1 MNHGLFVPAFDTLA
15 DPALLAHLAAQAEAA
30 GWDGMFLWD
39 HLLYADPVVEIL
51 DPWICLAA
59 MAVATERIR
68 LGPMVTPLSRRR
80 PAVVARQAVTLDLLA
95 QGRLILGFGLGDDG
109 RTREMSR
116 LGEEADPMV
125 RAGQLDEGLE
135 VLEALLSGVTVDHHG
150 PHYVADGVSFRP
162 PAPRSGKIP
171 IWIGARWPNRAPLRR
186 AARHDGVFAIQ
197 VGTPEALVRLRQ
209 VVTDAGARRDG
220 FDVVVQGAPEDD
232 PAPWEE
238 AGATWWLTQLGPY
251 HLELSEVG
259 AVIQAGPRR
268 G

>member
-1 MNHGLFVPAFDTLA
+1 MNHGLFVPAFDALA
-15 DPALLAHLAAQAEAA
+15 APALLAHLAAQAEAA
-30 GWDGMFLWD
+30 GWYGMFLWD
-39 HLLYADPVVEIL
+39 HLLHPDPVVEIL

-59 MAVATERIR
+59 MAVATER
-68 LGPMVTPLSRRR
+68 
-80 PAVVARQAVTLDLLA
+80 
-95 QGRLILGFGLGDDG
+95 
-109 RTREMSR
+109 
-116 LGEEADPMV
+116 
-125 RAGQLDEGLE
+125 
-135 VLEALLSGVTVDHHG
+135 
-150 PHYVADGVSFRP
+150 
-162 PAPRSGKIP
+162 
-171 IWIGARWPNRAPLRR
+171 WPNRAPLRR
-186 AARHDGVFAIQ
+186 AASHDGVFAIQ